1 MKTRYILL
9 ISVPLLEL
17 YLLIHLGSKVGG
29 ISTLLVVIMTALLGT
44 HVLRRQGRSAI
55 QQAQARWQ
63 QGQLPTQAIIDSAVM
78 LLAGILLIIP
88 GLITDGIGA
97 LLLLPRVRFYLMDY
111 ITRRMLASYPH
122 QQHSEQGETLEG
134 EIVPPTNKPTD
145 K

>member
-17 YLLIHLGSKVGG
+17 YLLIYLGSKVGG
-29 ISTLLVVIMTALLGT
+29 ISTLLVVIMTALLGVQ
-44 HVLRRQGRSAI
+44 VLRRQGRSAI
-55 QQAQARWQ
+55 QQAQTRWR
-63 QGQLPTQAIIDSAVM
+63 QGQLPTQAILDGAVM
-78 LLAGILLIIP
+78 LLAGILLVIP
-88 GLITDGIGA
+88 GLITDAMGA
-97 LLLLPRVRFYLMDY
+97 LLLLPQVRSYLIDY

-122 QQHSEQGETLEG
+122 QQHSNKGEILEG